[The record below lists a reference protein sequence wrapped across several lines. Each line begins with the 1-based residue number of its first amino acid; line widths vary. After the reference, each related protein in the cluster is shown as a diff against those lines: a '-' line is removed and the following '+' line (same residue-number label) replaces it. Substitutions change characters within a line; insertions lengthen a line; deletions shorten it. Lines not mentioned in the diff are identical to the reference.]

1 MFRASLVAAVL
12 VAIQLAVLAAPAG
25 PSAAAA
31 SAPLTIKVSDSSVT
45 LGKPVTV
52 SGKGPGTLR
61 WVVLQMKTAENGW
74 QDVDRAFNGLSGSY
88 SFTAP
93 GWYGT
98 HRLRVFAPAAL
109 LAPAAVSEIRKVTV
123 RTPYGPK
130 GKSSDWAWIS
140 HPGARWD
147 PCRAIT
153 YRINPRGGYPRATA
167 DIRRTFRH
175 VGRVTGYRFDY
186 LGTTT
191 RAVDRDRY
199 DAHPAGT
206 DVVVDW
212 QTPRQEAALSQRVA
226 GWGGHWVQ
234 DGRRFNG
241 FMLLD
246 QSERLPR
253 RTWRQLMAH
262 EIGHVLGLGHA
273 DTRRQ
278 LMYGV
283 SSSLNRRWGNGDLA
297 ALRRVGATRGCLVTP
312 ASRAVPGA
320 GAVLVSAS

>member
-1 MFRASLVAAVL
+1 MLVST
-12 VAIQLAVLAAPAG
+12 QLGVLAAQSGPA
-25 PSAAAA
+25 SAATDI
-31 SAPLTIKVSDSSVT
+31 PTITVSDSTVT
-45 LGKPVTV
+45 LGKRVTV
-52 SGKGPGTLR
+52 SGEGPALR
-61 WVVLQMKTAENGW
+61 TVVLQMKTKENGW
-74 QDVDRAFNGLSGSY
+74 QRVASKKTGLAGTY
-88 SFTAP
+88 AFTAP
-93 GWYGT
+93 GWLGT
-98 HRLRVFAPAAL
+98 HLLRIVASATLVSAAQI
-109 LAPAAVSEIRKVTV
+109 SETRRVTV
-123 RTPYGPK
+123 KMPYRPRGRSK
-130 GKSSDWAWIS
+130 DWSWIS

-147 PCRAIT
+147 PCRPIT
-153 YRINPRGGYPRATA
+153 YRINPRGGYAAAAA
-167 DIRRTFRH
+167 DIRRTFRK
-175 VGRVTGYRFDY
+175 VGRVTGFRFDY

-191 RAVDRDRY
+191 RAVDRERY

-226 GWGGHWVQ
+226 GWGGHWVL

-273 DTRRQ
+273 ESQRQ

-283 SSSLNRRWGNGDLA
+283 SSPLNRRWGNGDLA
-297 ALRRVGATRGCLVTP
+297 ALRRVGATNGCLVTR
-312 ASRAVPGA
+312 AGRAVPGA
-320 GAVLVSAS
+320 GAVLASAP